1 MLIRDKL
8 LEIID
13 LLENE
18 NTYFFGLRLLEDF
31 GDEYNLDKY
40 NIIILYCYNN
50 VELVIDTSSN
60 LLRFKFYNNNIRIR
74 KLDTRRGNYGTYK
87 IKDLTELKD
96 EIKNRI
102 K

>member
-1 MLIRDKL
+1 MLIKDKL

-18 NTYFFGLRLLEDF
+18 NTYFFGFRLLEDF
-31 GDEYNLDKY
+31 GDEYDLDKY
-40 NIIILYCYNN
+40 NMIILYFYNS
-50 VELVIDTSSN
+50 VELVIDSN
-60 LLRFKFYNNNIRIR
+60 QPSLRFKFYNNNIRIR

>member
-18 NTYFFGLRLLEDF
+18 NTYFFGFRLLEDF
-31 GDEYNLDKY
+31 GDEYDLGEY
-40 NIIILYCYNN
+40 NMTILYFYNS
-50 VELVIDTSSN
+50 VELVIDSN
-60 LLRFKFYNNNIRIR
+60 QPSLRFRFNNKTIRIL
-74 KLDTRRGNYGTYK
+74 KFNTKHGSYKTYI